1 MPTIRL
7 RIDQIEHLR
16 RSDPQKEI
24 RLAVDR
30 WRSGEIVVGMDN
42 KRNYGANLPQLG
54 IWKRPVG
61 LTDSQIRAIL
71 DAHFASPVDHSRKI
85 AQLNEKISTL
95 MPKGEYILEEW

>member
-16 RSDPQKEI
+16 RSDPPKEL
-24 RLAVDR
+24 RLAIDR

-42 KRNYGANLPQLG
+42 KRNYGANLPQFTV
-54 IWKRPVG
+54 WKRPSG

-71 DAHFASPVDHSRKI
+71 DAHFANPVDHSRKI
-85 AQLNEKISTL
+85 ARLTEKIATM
-95 MPKGEYILEEW
+95 MPNGEYILEEW